1 MTTLTKLQ
9 SVLGGI
15 YTLESAIMPSW
26 LAKSLFTGQI
36 ALGYDY
42 IATDYDKKIHSALAF
57 QLEKFVIGDNW
68 GTFFLNKGIES
79 YLGISKFIA
88 QETNKGVYEVATE
101 SLSKIHA
108 IDNKLEISASII
120 NKVSEF
126 GAYTYESLSNTI
138 SAGYEYGTDFYE
150 DFNSTA
156 MESIESDLELD
167 LVDNQ
172 QYLDLGTMMWGMS

>member
-9 SVLGGI
+9 SALGGI

-26 LAKSLFTGQI
+26 LVKTAFTGQI

-42 IATDYDKKIHSALAF
+42 ITTDLDKKVFSTVALK
-57 QLEKFVIGDNW
+57 LEKFIIGDNW

-88 QETNKGVYEVATE
+88 QETNKCVYEVASK
-101 SLSKIHA
+101 SLAIIHA
-108 IDNKLEISASII
+108 IDNKLEISASTI
-120 NKVSEF
+120 NIVSKF
-126 GAYTYESLSNTI
+126 GAYTYESFSNTI
-138 SAGYEYGTDFYE
+138 SAGYEFGTDFYE

-156 MESIESDLELD
+156 EESVSTLELD
-167 LVDNQ
+167 LMDNQ
-172 QYLDLGTMMWGMS
+172 LHIDHGAIILGIS

>member
-9 SVLGGI
+9 SVLGGL
-15 YTLESAIMPSW
+15 YTFESAIMPSM

-79 YLGISKFIA
+79 YLGIGKFIA
-88 QETNKGVYEVATE
+88 QETNKGVYEVVPE
-101 SLSKIHA
+101 LSKPNEA
-108 IDNKLEISASII
+108 EAEAK
-120 NKVSEF
+120 
-126 GAYTYESLSNTI
+126 
-138 SAGYEYGTDFYE
+138 
-150 DFNSTA
+150 A
-156 MESIESDLELD
+156 MTEEKYWQQRYRFFSKFDEGVQLD
-167 LVDNQ
+167 SGLKPNF
-172 QYLDLGTMMWGMS
+172 LPP